1 MASGLSPHTRRS
13 DRMTTTGRGTA
24 PRPPAPADD
33 AGFATLWSA
42 LRRQNLPV
50 VSDPIKMQW
59 EGSDMHKYSDE
70 NFLASWLKRA
80 LRARFGAVVK
90 EPVPDTLL
98 SLLSE
103 AQKVRNP
110 NIRQTVRYFG
120 TSKSKSIPAP
130 ISDRQFLTH
139 KTGLMVVTAKQV
151 LVELGFV
158 DKGYPLEC

>member
-13 DRMTTTGRGTA
+13 GRMTTTGRGIA

-33 AGFATLWSA
+33 AGLAILWSA
-42 LRRQNLPV
+42 PRRQNLPV
-50 VSDPIKMQW
+50 VGDPIKMQW

-103 AQKVRNP
+103 VPESEKPENQADSALPR
-110 NIRQTVRYFG
+110 R
-120 TSKSKSIPAP
+120 
-130 ISDRQFLTH
+130 
-139 KTGLMVVTAKQV
+139 
-151 LVELGFV
+151 E
-158 DKGYPLEC
+158 